1 MDVPELTEFMGLL
14 SITNV
19 GSLTFIQNQVE
30 VYWGGRGGKLYIN
43 MFESCEA
50 RNNFEGSFN
59 IRVIIINYTPYYDLW
74 LGFG

>member
-59 IRVIIINYTPYYDLW
+59 IRVP
-74 LGFG
+74 